1 MIFIWF
7 LKVQK
12 IGISD
17 YKCQNFPLE
26 WTLEEV
32 LISDIDAADTMIL
45 RKDNRWWMMTNE
57 DPLKLNNHNYQMNIY
72 YSDNLLN
79 EVDSS

>member
-17 YKCQNFPLE
+17 CINVKIFLE
-26 WTLEEV
+26 WTLEV

-45 RKDNRWWMMTNE
+45 RKD
-57 DPLKLNNHNYQMNIY
+57 KGGG
-72 YSDNLLN
+72 
-79 EVDSS
+79 